1 MKKATA
7 KKVIALMVSALLSSE
22 CAGVRAMQAGPRVQD
37 VTRVEPALVLATAE
51 RIPAGARVRVTL
63 SDGRQLKAVI
73 VGVDAQDV
81 VVRERT
87 RIPEPPIRIPADRIT
102 SIELDHGMGFGK
114 ALAIGVAIGVGI
126 TFSVLAI
133 LFASLED

>member
-1 MKKATA
+1 MKKTVA
-7 KKVIALMVSALLSSE
+7 VILCAALSAQ
-22 CAGVRAMQAGPRVQD
+22 CAGVRAMQGGARVQE
-37 VTRVEPALVLATAE
+37 VTRVDPAFVRSTAE

-63 SDGRQLKAVI
+63 TDGRQMKAVI

-87 RIPEPPIRIPADRIT
+87 RIPEPPVRIPAERIT
-102 SIELDHGMGFGK
+102 SIELDQGMGFGK
-114 ALAIGVAIGVGI
+114 ALAIGVAIGVGL

-133 LFASLED
+133 LFATLDD

>member
-1 MKKATA
+1 MKKTVA
-7 KKVIALMVSALLSSE
+7 VILCAALSAQ
-22 CAGVRAMQAGPRVQD
+22 CAGVRAMQGGARVQE
-37 VTRVEPALVLATAE
+37 VTRVDPALVRSTAE

-63 SDGRQLKAVI
+63 TDGRQMKAVI

-87 RIPEPPIRIPADRIT
+87 RIPEPPVRIPAERIT
-102 SIELDHGMGFGK
+102 SIELDQGMGFGK
-114 ALAIGVAIGVGI
+114 ALAIGVAIGVGL

-133 LFASLED
+133 LFATLDD

>member
-1 MKKATA
+1 MKKTVA
-7 KKVIALMVSALLSSE
+7 VILCAALSAQ
-22 CAGVRAMQAGPRVQD
+22 CAGVRAMQGGARVQEA
-37 VTRVEPALVLATAE
+37 TRVDPALVRSTAE

-63 SDGRQLKAVI
+63 TDGRQMKAVI

-87 RIPEPPIRIPADRIT
+87 RIPEPPVRIPAERIT
-102 SIELDHGMGFGK
+102 SIELDQGMGFGK
-114 ALAIGVAIGVGI
+114 ALAIGVAIGVGL

-133 LFASLED
+133 LFATLDD